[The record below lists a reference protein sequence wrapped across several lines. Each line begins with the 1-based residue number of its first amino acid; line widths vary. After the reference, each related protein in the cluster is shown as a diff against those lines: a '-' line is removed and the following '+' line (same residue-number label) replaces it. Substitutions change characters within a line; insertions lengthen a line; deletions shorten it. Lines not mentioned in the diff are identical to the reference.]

1 MLGRQRP
8 ARKAA
13 ERIVALQ
20 LFGASKKSWELPGM
34 VRGLPALASSALLA
48 LATASLPGSHAAGP
62 RLSNTGTLGLIF
74 AASLSLVAAPLPGQ
88 HSVGAATSTSPL
100 IQALVDN
107 DGARALEMIAAGD
120 HPVDAIDVITPLFAA
135 IEYVS
140 SSKLRHRVVK
150 ALLRAGAPVDQTT
163 IDGST
168 PLMLAAYRGALR
180 AAMEL
185 LERGAD
191 PLREKEVDG
200 NVQTPISAA
209 LHANNHEIAELIRE
223 YIGES
228 GARLHAGGDA
238 PKTEL

>member
-1 MLGRQRP
+1 M
-8 ARKAA
+8 
-13 ERIVALQ
+13 
-20 LFGASKKSWELPGM
+20 
-34 VRGLPALASSALLA
+34 
-48 LATASLPGSHAAGP
+48 
-62 RLSNTGTLGLIF
+62 
-74 AASLSLVAAPLPGQ
+74 
-88 HSVGAATSTSPL
+88 
-100 IQALVDN
+100 
-107 DGARALEMIAAGD
+107 
-120 HPVDAIDVITPLFAA
+120 
-135 IEYVS
+135 
-140 SSKLRHRVVK
+140 K
-150 ALLRAGAPVDQTT
+150 ALLRAAAPVAETT

-168 PLMLAAYRGALR
+168 PLMLAAYRGDLR

-191 PLREKEVDG
+191 PLRALEVDG